1 MFPFKDDNPHTSFPI
16 VTIILIAVNAAV
28 FLFELSLG
36 GKESALFMASFGMVP
51 QFVSHVSEVAKEL
64 PLHPYYT
71 FFTSMFLHGGWM
83 HLIGNMLYLWIF
95 GDNIEHAM
103 GKVKYLSFYIL
114 MGIVAGLTHFA
125 FNVHSQVPTVG
136 ASGAIAGV
144 LGAYINLFPHA
155 RVHTLLIYGFFT
167 RVVLLPSIFVLGFWF
182 VLQLLE
188 AGMTPKGLGGVA
200 YGAHIGGFVAGY
212 LLVRF
217 FCKPTYR
224 YFKRRL

>member
-1 MFPFKDDNPHTSFPI
+1 MIPFKDDNPHTSYPL
-16 VTIILIAVNAAV
+16 VTIIFIAVNTAG
-28 FLFELSLG
+28 FLFELSLR

-51 QFVSHVSEVAKEL
+51 NFVSHISEVSAEL
-64 PLHPYYT
+64 PLHPYFT
-71 FFTSMFLHGGWM
+71 FITSMFLHGGWM

-103 GKVKYLSFYIL
+103 GKLKFIIFYIL
-114 MGIVAGLTHFA
+114 MGIFAGLTHFA

-155 RVHTLLIYGFFT
+155 RVHTLFIYGFYS
-167 RVVLLPSIFVLGFWF
+167 RVVLLKSVYVLGFWF
-182 VLQLLE
+182 VLQLLS
-188 AGMTPKGLGGVA
+188 ASMTPKGVGGVA

-217 FCKPTYR
+217 FCKPAYR
-224 YFKRRL
+224 QFRR